1 MLNRINFH
9 SDACVI
15 LTVFFFI
22 HLTADVDYTP
32 VTNVSLFAD
41 LGIARNCVDIVIL
54 NDLVLEDTESFEVA
68 LSSPDETVHFT
79 RPTAN
84 VYILDDDGVRM
95 GLMERD
101 YTGYEGEEIEICVEL
116 VGMFSQSIQADVQ
129 TLPGSARGT
138 TF

>member
-1 MLNRINFH
+1 M
-9 SDACVI
+9 
-15 LTVFFFI
+15 
-22 HLTADVDYTP
+22 DYTP

-41 LGIARNCVDIVIL
+41 LGIARDCVDIVIL
-54 NDLVLEDTESFEVA
+54 NDSVLEDTESFEVA

-116 VGMFSQSIQADVQ
+116 VGMFSQRIQADVQ